1 MAAIVI
7 LKQGKAVNKILVMD
21 VILLPDITVLHMM
34 KSILKKLAIVQQKI
48 Q

>member
-7 LKQGKAVNKILVMD
+7 LKQGKAVNKIMVLD
-21 VILLPDITVLHMM
+21 VILLPDITVQHTM
-34 KSILKKLAIVQQKI
+34 KLILKKWVIVQQKI